1 MCGNLLVENL
11 SFEDCCLLFFG
22 GKNMA
27 NRKKVLLAACMLS
40 TLCVS
45 MAIVVAGNV
54 NPFSEFTRAQDNSQV
69 LVLDSSN
76 APLRG
81 SSGESVVYTTG
92 GGDLTIRYESPS
104 LKENGTEHFTCWGN
118 GSMKNTLPIKGM
130 TSIAVEGTGRFEI
143 RAGRSYD
150 IYDDFTYARFSSY
163 GTATLTIP
171 ETADYF
177 CVYAVNGEMHIKTVT
192 INCTCSANE
201 AWADDDDM
209 LVGATHVYHAN
220 ELISDTAGSAA
231 SVRAQRQTSITNG
244 SASALRVWTEVSGAY
259 PWLVMDI
266 PGLDTTKYEYQVDIK
281 LISGPTNIVSSW
293 GLLEDYA
300 STGTTYSVENGT
312 LSLGNWTTIYFS
324 SANIVGTQFVLSLH
338 NSHGPFE
345 MILDNFKIREYS
357 STSLSSFGL
366 GTETKYDFA
375 SKVVMEYKLD
385 DTGYLRMGFGNG
397 SNYVGY
403 LQFFNGDWG
412 EDKTVGGVTIESI
425 DNGFTRATILLEKV
439 NYFSGGYRT
448 ALVRGAVKDSF
459 QRVFISGSTTTGGV
473 ISKMTI
479 EANASMDLTNFV
491 GQNATKLAANAI
503 DTSTGVSKIL
513 CLEYKLATNY
523 IKLYCYGNSS
533 SLYYGTFE
541 FTSSSSGTPYNGVTV
556 TDLDDGF
563 KKVEIVFDSVT
574 RFVNGSDVSKKPAEL
589 QWLKFS
595 NTSATGEIRRIS
607 LDPVA

>member
-1 MCGNLLVENL
+1 
-11 SFEDCCLLFFG
+11 
-22 GKNMA
+22 MA
-27 NRKKVLLAACMLS
+27 NRKKVVLAACTLS

-104 LKENGTEHFTCWGN
+104 LKEGGAEHFTCWTN

-130 TSIAVEGTGRFEI
+130 TSIAVEGTGRFEV

-150 IYDDFTYARFSSY
+150 IYDDFAYARFSSY

-201 AWADDDDM
+201 AWADDGDL

-231 SVRAQRQTSITNG
+231 SVRTQRQTSITNG

-300 STGTTYSVENGT
+300 TTETTHSVTNNT
-312 LSLGNWTTIYFS
+312 LVEGDWTTVYFS
-324 SANIVGTQFVLSLH
+324 SADIVGTQFILSLH

-345 MILDNFKIREYS
+345 FVLDNFQVRNYAR
-357 STSLSSFGL
+357 TTLARFDL
-366 GTETKYDFA
+366 GTSTKYDFA
-375 SKVVMEYKLD
+375 SKVTMEYKCD
-385 DTGYLRMGFGNG
+385 DSGYIRMGLGNY

-403 LQFFNGDWG
+403 LQLSNGAWG
-412 EDKTVGGVTIESI
+412 PDNTVGGVTLESI
-425 DNGFTRATILLEKV
+425 DNGFTRATIMLEEV
-439 NYFSGGYRT
+439 EYTNGGYKKAIIRE
-448 ALVRGAVKDSF
+448 AVESAF
-459 QRVFISGSTTTGGV
+459 SVVHISGSTT
-473 ISKMTI
+473 SSATI
-479 EANASMDLTNFV
+479 RKFVVEANASLDLSSLMGRSVAFT
-491 GQNATKLAANAI
+491 ASEI
-503 DTSTGVSKIL
+503 STSPAVNKIL
-513 CLEYKLATNY
+513 SFEYKLATNNVQVRIVNKAGATDKY
-523 IKLYCYGNSS
+523 IGLFTFTENG
-533 SLYYGTFE
+533 GTYD
-541 FTSSSSGTPYNGVTV
+541 GITV
-556 TDLDDGF
+556 SDTNDGF
-563 KKVEIVFDSVT
+563 KRVEINFDEVT
-574 RFVNGSDVSKKPAEL
+574 RFANGTDASKKPDTIYYL
-589 QWLKFS
+589 YFRNS
-595 NTSATGEIRRIS
+595 SATGEIRRIS
-607 LDPVA
+607 IVSIS